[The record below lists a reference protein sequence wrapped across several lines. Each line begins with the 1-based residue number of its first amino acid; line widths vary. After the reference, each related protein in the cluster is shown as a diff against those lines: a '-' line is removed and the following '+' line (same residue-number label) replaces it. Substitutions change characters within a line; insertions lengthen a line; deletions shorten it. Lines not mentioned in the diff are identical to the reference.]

1 MSGDAQKT
9 FYLETFGCQMNAH
22 DSEKVVGTLMQEGY
36 RQVETVEQADLILYN
51 TCSIR
56 DKAEQKVFHRLAD
69 YKKLQAQGKK
79 FGVLGCVAQQEG
91 EKIFERAPHVSL
103 VCGSASYNKLP
114 GMLVQLEGKSGGS
127 GPMVSGAQVTQSGQD
142 LGHSQW
148 QKEAGDAAREI
159 PRASGENGALRDDV
173 SVLISNAATRG
184 SGLGARDLVRITGLD
199 DRQTDKCFETEFT
212 ARTNPHRGYITI
224 IEGCDKFCAYCVV
237 PFTRGKERSRTSA
250 SVLAEAR
257 QMADL
262 GYSEIQL
269 LGQNVNS
276 YRDPDGKK
284 TFAELL
290 AAVGEVQGIKRVRF
304 TTSHPR
310 DFGRDIVEAIDAVPT
325 LCDHVHLPVQ
335 SGSTRML
342 AAMQR
347 LYTREQYLERIA
359 WMKTARREISITTDV
374 IVGFPGETEADF
386 AETLSL
392 LDEVRY
398 DSVFSFKY
406 SPRPNTP
413 SLSLEDAIP
422 EEEKSRR
429 LEVLMARQREIQIA
443 SYKRYVGAEL
453 EVMVEG
459 RNEAR
464 GQWVGRTSQNKTLN
478 FTAPH
483 AAALGSGMYAQVRV
497 TRSFPNSL
505 VGELIDA
512 GSNHRRETGP
522 PVV

>member
-1 MSGDAQKT
+1 MSGVGEQAGQKT
-9 FYLETFGCQMNAH
+9 FYLETFGCQMNVH
-22 DSEKVVGTLMQEGY
+22 DSEKVVGTLIQEGY
-36 RQVETVEQADLILYN
+36 RQVEAVEQADLILYN

-69 YKKLQAQGKK
+69 FKNLQAQGKK

-103 VCGSASYNKLP
+103 VCGSASYRNLP
-114 GMLVQLEGKSGGS
+114 TMLAQLESPAFDAS
-127 GPMVSGAQVTQSGQD
+127 EALALPPLNSEN
-142 LGHSQW
+142 
-148 QKEAGDAAREI
+148 QKNTT
-159 PRASGENGALRDDV
+159 S
-173 SVLISNAATRG
+173 
-184 SGLGARDLVRITGLD
+184 DLVRITGLD

-237 PFTRGKERSRTSA
+237 PFTRGKERSRTSE

-276 YRDPDGKK
+276 YRDPSGNK

-290 AAVGEVQGIKRVRF
+290 AAVGEVPGIRRVRF

-310 DFGRDIVEAIDAVPT
+310 DFGRDIVDAIDAVPA

-342 AAMQR
+342 DAMQR
-347 LYTREQYLERIA
+347 LYTRDEYLERIA
-359 WMKTARREISITTDV
+359 WMKAAKRQISITTDV
-374 IVGFPGETEADF
+374 IVGFPGETESDF
-386 AETLSL
+386 EQTLNL
-392 LDEVRY
+392 LDEVGY
-398 DSVFSFKY
+398 DGVFSFKY
-406 SPRPNTP
+406 SARPNTP
-413 SLSLEDAIP
+413 ALSLDDAIP
-422 EEEKSRR
+422 ETEKARR
-429 LEVLMARQREIQIA
+429 LDVLMARQRDIQI
-443 SYKRYVGAEL
+443 SRYKKYVGQQC

-459 RNEAR
+459 RNQAR

-478 FTAPH
+478 FTIGGACEPKV
-483 AAALGSGMYAQVRV
+483 GSYVPVRI
-497 TRSFPNSL
+497 TTSFPNSL
-505 VGELIDA
+505 LGEL
-512 GSNHRRETGP
+512 
-522 PVV
+522 VV